1 MSTLGDDL
9 IEAMSEAVAYMGGN
23 PGNTVT
29 HEVRVPDAVD
39 VAAIRKR
46 TGLSRK
52 KFADRFGL
60 DVRAIQD
67 WEQGRRRPEL
77 AARAYLKVIEHNP
90 QAVEEALHAA

>member
-1 MSTLGDDL
+1 MTTLGDEL
-9 IEAMSEAVAYMGGN
+9 IEAMSEAVAYMGGST
-23 PGNTVT
+23 GKTVT
-29 HEVRVPDAVD
+29 HQVHVPEAVD

-60 DVRAIQD
+60 DARAIQD

-90 QAVEEALHAA
+90 EAVEKALQAA